1 MEVVVKKTIF
11 FVIILAA
18 LTFAGCKTVPQ
29 VTQPV
34 FPVGIEYRVLGR
46 VTLEKPRLKNGYLE
60 LLKKAKEEY
69 PDSDDVVNILVDF
82 AWNGRHYV
90 LSGLVIK
97 YIQ

>member
-1 MEVVVKKTIF
+1 MKKTVF
-11 FVIILAA
+11 MVIVLAA
-18 LTFAGCKTVPQ
+18 LTFAGCKTAPQ
-29 VTQPV
+29 ATQPV

-69 PDSDDVVNILVDF
+69 PDSDDVVNILVDS
-82 AWNGRHYV
+82 AWNGRRYV